1 MKSLLHAAAA
11 LLIAAAA
18 SHGQKVT
25 ATAKVEIDGRVETVR
40 KINGR
45 WWATDNRQLTPTKQ
59 GFIWW
64 ISSEKGHGWD
74 FHHHRPVR
82 LELAESLHLFMDPG
96 SVESV
101 LGEPNQT
108 APVHEGRGEDSP
120 MWYYYAENGTAL
132 FVRFIRNQLAD
143 ARYER
148 ADFGV
153 HGKPVETVAQ
163 ELGGRN
169 IFKIMAD
176 QAAEQNSKA
185 HPLRGRAPSPRPTGS
200 RSSGSITVVTTAQ
213 ADAPRQDRPR
223 IPQDK
228 ADGIKE
234 GMTRAEVVKIM
245 GEASGGLS
253 VAGAEVEFET
263 LTYALDPSG
272 EIAVRLEKGKVVKI
286 TR

>member
-1 MKSLLHAAAA
+1 MKSVLHVTLV

-18 SHGQKVT
+18 VQCQRVT
-25 ATAKVEIDGRVETVR
+25 ATAKVRIDGHVETVR

-45 WWATDNRQLTPTKQ
+45 WWAPDNRQLTPTKE

-64 ISSEKGHGWD
+64 ISSEKGHSWD

-82 LELAESLHLFMDPG
+82 LELAESLHLFMDPA
-96 SVESV
+96 SVESL
-101 LGEPNQT
+101 LGEPNES

-153 HGKPVETVAQ
+153 HGKPVQTVAQ

-176 QAAEQNSKA
+176 QAAEENARA
-185 HPLRGRAPSPRPTGS
+185 HPRGRAPSPRPTGS
-200 RSSGSITVVTTAQ
+200 RSSGSTTVVTTAQ
-213 ADAPRQDRPR
+213 AEAPRQERPR
-223 IPQDK
+223 VAQEK
-228 ADGIKE
+228 ADAIKE

-253 VAGAEVEFET
+253 VAGAEVDFET

-272 EIAVRLEKGKVVKI
+272 EISVRLEKGKVAKI